1 MVTVTG
7 KLQSAINSSAVQ
19 GKVEVMLCGYGSR
32 VPRHNG
38 VALVARIEDDEIT
51 ISADGSFTFSAPP
64 NDEITPVI
72 TYYAVTIKDENG
84 DIAQVNAYRFLSTPP
99 TYDLNLIDPYD
110 PNLPP
115 PPLPPIITNMLLVMA
130 PAADM
135 IFDGT
140 TYTAFKTTLPGNVF
154 YPTFVNMIP
163 GNLYTFIIVQDA
175 VGGWDLDWGYD
186 GNVHNATSI
195 AKTPNATTIQTFVAD
210 ENGELWPVG
219 PATYQ

>member
-19 GKVEVMLCGYGSR
+19 GQVEVMLCGYGSR

-51 ISADGSFTFSAPP
+51 IAADGSFTFSAPP
-64 NDEITPVI
+64 NDEITPII

-115 PPLPPIITNMLLVMA
+115 PPLPPIITNMLLVI
-130 PAADM
+130 AAAAAMNFPGDV
-135 IFDGT
+135 
-140 TYTAFKTTLPGNVF
+140 YVSFKTTLSGNVTT
-154 YPTFVNMIP
+154 PTVSGMIP

-175 VGGWDLDWGYD
+175 TGGHTFAWPAEI
-186 GNVHNATSI
+186 HNAVMI
-195 AKTPNATTIQTFVAD
+195 AYKPNATTIQTFVCD

-219 PATYQ
+219 PAPYQ

>member
-19 GKVEVMLCGYGSR
+19 GQVEVMLCGYGSR

-64 NDEITPVI
+64 NDEITPII

-84 DIAQVNAYRFLSTPP
+84 DIAQVNAYRFLSNPP

-115 PPLPPIITNMLLVMA
+115 PPLPPIITNMLLVLGI
-130 PAADM
+130 AADNTV
-135 IFDGT
+135 FPGDV
-140 TYTAFKTTLPGNVF
+140 YTAFKTTLAGNV
-154 YPTFVNMIP
+154 THATIQGKIP
-163 GNLYTFIIVQDA
+163 GNLYTFIIVQNA
-175 VGGWDLDWGYD
+175 TGGWTFGWPAG
-186 GNVHNATSI
+186 VHNSVWVAL
-195 AKTPNATTIQTFVAD
+195 KPNATTIQTFVCD